1 MNDDN
6 RVSCHELFKTL
17 NILPLH
23 SQHILFVVKNTGK
36 VFPLQ
41 TRCGPE
47 GG

>member
-1 MNDDN
+1 MYSFFIHGTVDDIVAEN
-6 RVSCHELFKTL
+6 L
-17 NILPLH
+17 LPEM
-23 SQHILFVVKNTGK
+23 VKGK